1 MKSRKLLL
9 FVAAICLIS
18 SFFIGCS
25 KPVEQAAASQQ
36 ETVQTEAELKI
47 IASTSWTA
55 LMAEAAGAKNV
66 TVIAPAELK
75 HPPEYDFKPSD
86 IQAVQDADWIIMAGY
101 EPFMKK
107 MLGASNISEE
117 KIINVTTM
125 NTYQNLVEQTQ
136 LIAEKLGTQDL
147 QQEWQKEFTNTVDA
161 IMEKAK
167 NKDVS
172 NTKVLVHM
180 HMGAFVKSLGY
191 EVLEIYGSEELSPAK
206 IGELAALKPDLIID
220 NYHNPQGKGIEEI
233 SGAVRVELRNFPGPE
248 HKDFINLFTDNTKK
262 LGF

>member
-9 FVAAICLIS
+9 SVIVMCLIS
-18 SFFIGCS
+18 LFFMGCS
-25 KPVEQAAASQQ
+25 KPADSASTPQPP
-36 ETVQTEAELKI
+36 TEPEVSI

-86 IQAVQDADWIIMAGY
+86 LQALQEADWIIMAGY

-107 MLGASNISEE
+107 MLEASSISEE
-117 KIINVTTM
+117 KIIKVMTT
-125 NTYQNLVEQTQ
+125 NTYSNLVEQTQ
-136 LIAEKLGTQDL
+136 LIAEKLGTQDA
-147 QQEWQKEFTNTVDA
+147 QQQWQSEFAKTVDT

-167 NKDVS
+167 SKDVS

-180 HMGAFVKSLGY
+180 HMAAFVKSLGY
-191 EVLEIYGSEELSPAK
+191 QVLEVYGAEELSPAK
-206 IGELAALKPDLIID
+206 MGELAALKPDLIVD
-220 NYHNPQGKGIEEI
+220 NYHNPQGKGIAELC
-233 SGAVRVELRNFPGPE
+233 GAERVELRNFPGPE
-248 HKDFINLFTDNTKK
+248 HKNFIDLFSDNASK
-262 LGF
+262 LGIK